1 MINLE
6 TLSDRRAALCLSFA
20 GKSFKSEKFNSW
32 FADDEN
38 NESDIQLLDVKTRT
52 KRYRKSPLPYLT
64 NLLNEKF
71 RT

>member
-6 TLSDRRAALCLSFA
+6 TLSDRRSALCLSFA
-20 GKSFKSEKFNSW
+20 SKSFKSEKFNSW

-52 KRYRKSPLPYLT
+52 
-64 NLLNEKF
+64 N
-71 RT
+71 